1 MLFSVEVD
9 QGDRISGYLVPDSFS
24 ESTSLR
30 ISEGGQELAILPCQE
45 VHNALVVAGRHATGR
60 CAFTIDQK
68 TLPDLPHRLGLELH
82 ELETGILV
90 YRRRPPA
97 EVLQKR
103 IFRLETHLMPLWRLD
118 DTLEQRFQFFHK
130 SIERHGQETSAQ
142 LFLLRHASSQYL
154 SGALTFRAYEQ
165 YIDEGFTCIAL
176 LREPFYELAERLLV
190 LKHAQKAQ
198 QLDLFGEREL
208 MGLAPAI
215 EFAVELENDEKLL
228 RRLFATMPKAAIAR
242 LGNPVTRLLAAR
254 NSHEVPTR
262 GAVAAALRAL
272 ASFTVIGLREHQELF
287 LTQLAELVGIE
298 PAMLPVTPE
307 FTKTLDLAETLRHV
321 PEAEILIEQDLD
333 IYHHVKS
340 AIEAAVIA

>member
-9 QGDRISGYLVPDSFS
+9 QGDRISGYLVPDSYS
-24 ESTSLR
+24 DSTSLR
-30 ISEGGQELAILPCQE
+30 ISEGGQELAVFPCQD

-68 TLPDLPHRLGLELH
+68 TLPDLCQRLALELH
-82 ELETGILV
+82 EIETGLLI
-90 YRRRPPA
+90 YRRRAPA
-97 EVLQKR
+97 EVTQKR

-118 DTLEQRFQFFHK
+118 DSLQHRFQFFHK

-154 SGALTFRAYEQ
+154 SGAVTFRAYEQ
-165 YIDEGFTCIAL
+165 YIDEGFTCIAM

-215 EFAVELENDEKLL
+215 EFATAIENDEKRL
-228 RRLFATMPKAAIAR
+228 RRLFATMSKTAIAR

-262 GAVAAALRAL
+262 GAVVAALRAL

-287 LTQLAELVGIE
+287 LDQLAEIIGVE
-298 PAMLPVTPE
+298 AATLPLTPE
-307 FTKTLDLAETLRHV
+307 FSKTLDLAETLRRV
-321 PEAEILIEQDLD
+321 PEAEILIEQDLQ
-333 IYHHVKS
+333 IYHHVRS
-340 AIEAAVIA
+340 AIETAVIA